1 MADFWEQ
8 FADAPITTQTNN
20 NSSDNFWEQFESSAS
35 QTDLGKLGKPTEMRA
50 TPKRNLLMDFKNCL
64 DWVNKTTLAAYQ
76 EGKNQTEIARLEMK
90 DMLNMNNQQEANRLE
105 ELGRISNKTY
115 QDFGVID
122 NNFADDNADTKIA
135 NLPNNI
141 KKAYIEAVKQLPIM
155 WETIKAGGVGM
166 GVGAVGGAGVG
177 TATGLLT
184 TKANTPQLALQG
196 ARVGGA
202 WGGRITGG
210 MKIAEIEGGLAR
222 NELKQINQEI
232 IEKGGEPLDK
242 WQIDTLSLAVGGIN
256 GGLEYIGLR
265 QVLKTVPGGDKIIEY
280 LEKKNLR
287 ELATN
292 KAVREQL
299 KGILGQYAETVAT
312 EVSTEMLQET
322 MNIVADETARKLG
335 KVDNTPLEQ
344 NVARI
349 IQTGK
354 VTFGATMFLGGT
366 TSAAKATTILA
377 KQGMTKTEAEQA
389 VENMTPQEIDEVVE
403 NNLDTL
409 FKSVEDIPTVKEQED
424 KTKLR
429 DAYFEQIKNTGM
441 EETEALNNATLMSEA
456 FAALAKN
463 TGVNLDD
470 IEKEANIVI
479 QNMSDEQAQQQYET
493 DNSAALSGSITF
505 NDTQENLIE
514 TELGRLYEEFSSLPE
529 DYADET
535 DLMNRISNMQILEDL
550 QNGVISEENIQA
562 IQNIISEYE
571 KTNPELATFLKDAA
585 EKVGNILGLN
595 EIEYQKIEQ
604 PKYQKIETAGAENNE
619 TALARQEWKK
629 KGTES
634 KYFKKW
640 FGDSKVVDKEG
651 RPLVVY
657 HATNAE
663 FDAFDTNKSKKGK
676 GFWFTSDKKYA
687 KEHGNN
693 LYSVYLK
700 SKKLFD
706 ADKQEDEISK
716 YTNNPENLLNNKSTQ
731 NKLQKDGYD
740 GIVFNKN
747 DGRTYI
753 VFNPEQIK
761 SVDNQG
767 TFDEK
772 NPNIYYQKKIKQAP
786 GQMNLFDAAVQMSI
800 FQQEQIFQ
808 PQSETGQDVQLEI
821 GISYDKKD
829 VEKKKKEEIKS
840 SEIITDAGDSLLG
853 NLKKN
858 KKQYTWNEL
867 DEMNDLLRKKY
878 LSKSYIYQ
886 LPSYDEFKK
895 QGLSDRSI
903 AFIDLIYAKINA
915 KPSTNY
921 AESKS
926 AQKIYF
932 DAVHDIMNKTI
943 DFAKS
948 NDELLNNYNRMSA
961 RNDELFKSIF
971 PDTEN
976 KNPYNIFT
984 AYPEHNRK
992 AIIVGGN
999 KLVQSLQLGYSTAA
1013 ELDKIIERFNA
1024 INDNTEQAKE
1034 TVTGWRTKFDVV
1046 QTYRGWCVAD
1056 RKSGMIITSKD
1067 LPTKEIA
1074 ENFADKI
1081 YQEVLK
1087 NSSNYTEN
1095 YTELRHHIPRRENNQ
1110 NVNPEAL
1117 IEVFGFRGINF
1128 GNWTKQQERQDFI
1141 NLAYDS
1147 LYDLAEL
1154 LNLPPKA
1161 LSLGGKLGLAFGAQG
1176 RSKAAGHFIPEYNEI
1191 NLTRKSGAGA
1201 LAHEWWHALDYYF
1214 GDQTKGKEF
1223 SGKAALSLKEQGLL
1237 RKEIFDAL
1245 ANLNEQIKYSP
1256 LTEKEIEEKSSSM
1269 ETGIHRAIEYYA
1281 NDIKK
1286 SFSKSKKANDI
1297 AKFVDDI
1304 VSKATEID
1312 ISAETDNLNKVYM
1325 SLLDE
1330 RRKTWDNLSKLGNL
1344 LHYCRKLQ
1352 QVQDIAKSSK
1362 KYSQFYENADLLNT
1376 LEKGMG
1382 KGYWTSST
1390 ELGARAFASYIL
1402 NKTLENNFT
1411 NNFLVRDEKGEVS
1424 LNVSVMGAMIEAKEK
1439 GEEYKGNN
1447 KIFVEWYP
1455 AEQEERERIFSAF
1468 DNLFSNIKIREEN
1481 GIPILFQSNNDINSN
1496 IDNARGFTYQR
1507 KNFDGTEKEN
1517 LIVLLNKKADKSTLM
1532 HEFAH
1537 VYLITLNNLAQH
1549 NDRAKELLMT
1559 VNQWLHYDGVEY
1571 TEFQHERFANNFVAY
1586 VKSGRAPSY
1595 GLKKVFENFRRWLND
1610 MYSEL
1615 QESENV
1621 FIDPETAKVFDELLG
1636 NITINFQKE
1645 QAEQIYQKART
1656 NAQLR
1661 YANELESQK
1670 KKVNINQ
1677 LTDYQKRYRDTAYNI
1692 LWYALNNSKKE
1703 GKPLIKDKRQLYMLF
1718 GQSAELTKKNKGV
1731 IKQAEKLAEFLAELD
1746 DVFSSGDGFLPEW
1759 REFFTDTITEDSD
1772 DAALAMQALD
1782 VIVNRD
1788 YIGAYPF
1795 EYDEHGNLSEGD
1807 IAETNYALD
1816 VLIEEYK
1823 NADDKTIPLLA
1834 FNQFMGH
1841 VHLYIQEDIQK
1852 KWENATNEID
1862 RYEALDNFEK
1872 AKEDLKLYAATL
1884 KGYGDYSTQFAEY
1897 ARKIVK
1903 RLDFMTESD
1912 KGKLFDK
1919 LKEFNSFRD
1928 IERNLDDVMDYA
1940 KTLADVS
1947 DRRALAEQIDKEVRQ
1962 TIHTWQNGI
1971 KKTKYT
1977 YPANKLFERLREI
1990 NKMSSSTVQDM
2001 YDAYLNEEETPDYTD
2016 DTVHEKEYYSLIEE
2030 LFVKYKINGVYYS
2043 STEFLQDLLQRLQNA
2058 KYTAKIARDEI
2069 DFERRMKRLNKVD
2082 ECAKALNERKS
2093 EIEENSAIKKVG
2105 KLNAA
2110 GFNFN
2115 GALKMIFN
2123 DSIKDW
2129 ASLDYLYAKRDAQVG
2144 KDRKEFLE
2152 KAKKIF
2158 GYSGKFGDVKLFNRF
2173 IDMNQKYYTI
2183 TQRHSPDIEQGSYRI
2198 TSQMPET
2205 GFNATQY
2212 TQQVRQDMEFAEE
2225 WKPMQVEL
2233 SKMEVLYYYIQAK
2246 NPTSYVI
2253 LTDKDKGQFDKYDF
2267 DTMLDSLT
2275 EQEKLLGDVM
2285 QLAAEKYW
2293 NALNAYHVKKY
2304 HTDLGKVKGYFP
2316 RLSDTQDVKMLDM
2329 FNDYVAQTS
2338 NGKFQKQRT
2347 AGPGIRIKSANA
2359 LAVLFDHI
2367 EKANTVITM
2376 GEHLDD
2382 INAVFSNP
2390 DLKKLME
2397 NIWGEDITKEFYG
2410 QLTGNLFTG
2419 QTLTKSL
2426 QEKWYG
2432 SVISNLIKTNLFLKP
2447 QIGIKQLISF
2457 MNYGKGDEYVSPE
2470 EWWSKFTK
2478 QALTPSEWKKNID
2491 FMMENDYLRDR
2502 FYRGGSMD
2510 ALKKDLDTRFFSKL
2524 SLLDEFWSKPIQLG
2538 DIGAII
2544 LGGKPYIDALMEKGY
2559 TKEQAFRIFI
2569 ETTVNDQQSSIPST
2583 LSNMQRNASKN
2594 PLAKMAFAY
2603 QNTPWQYYRQCTNA
2617 IMKALQ
2623 TKEKPD
2629 IKRAT
2634 KMLVLYG
2641 WLFPA
2646 LFNMASSLSL
2656 LTFMGGGGDDDL
2668 LKDINPLRTI
2678 TSVLTQHPILG
2689 EWIKGVLNATE
2700 GKQYYSNDLITKHVK
2715 SINKLIRD
2723 FKKDKLTLKDFW
2735 DCLIAFS
2742 ESAGVPLG
2750 SLSNAA
2756 SGIFDVIQGDVM
2768 KGTLKTLGYSDYKA
2782 KIVTGEE

>member
-8 FADAPITTQTNN
+8 FADAPITQNN
-20 NSSDNFWEQFESSAS
+20 KSDNFWEQFDNPTPSR
-35 QTDLGKLGKPTEMRA
+35 DLGKWGVETELRQA
-50 TPKRNLLMDFKNCL
+50 PKRNLLTDFKDCL
-64 DWVNKTTLAAYQ
+64 NWVGNTTMAAYQ
-76 EGKNQTEIARLEMK
+76 EGKNQTETAHLEMR
-90 DMLNMNNQQEANRLE
+90 DMV
-105 ELGRISNKTY
+105 
-115 QDFGVID
+115 GVISD
-122 NNFADDNADTKIA
+122 TQKERLNTLNNTPQHDYQLNEKKYIDENIT
-135 NLPNNI
+135 NVLPRTATGF
-141 KKAYIEAVKQLPIM
+141 KKAYIETIKQIPII
-155 WETIKAGGVGM
+155 WETIKAGGVGYA
-166 GVGAVGGAGVG
+166 VGAGAGATVG
-177 TATGLLT
+177 TGIGLAT

-196 ARVGGA
+196 AKVGGA
-202 WGGRITGG
+202 WGGRITGA

-222 NELKQINQEI
+222 NELKQINEEI
-232 IEKGGEPLDK
+232 KEKGGEPLDK
-242 WQIDTLSLAVGGIN
+242 LEIDALALSVGAVN
-256 GGLEYIGLR
+256 AGLEMVSLK
-265 QVLKTVPGGDKIIEY
+265 QLLKTVPGGDAILES
-280 LEKKNLR
+280 LEKKSLR
-287 ELATN
+287 ELAMDKT
-292 KAVREQL
+292 VREQL
-299 KGILGQYAETVAT
+299 HGVLAQYSKAIAA

-322 MNIVADETARKLG
+322 TNIVAEHYAQKLG
-335 KVDNTPLEQ
+335 KVECTPLEK
-344 NVARI
+344 NVARVI
-349 IQTGK
+349 DTGK
-354 VTFGATMFLGGT
+354 ATFGATMFLGGF

-389 VENMTPQEIDEVVE
+389 VANMTPEEINEVIE
-403 NNLDTL
+403 NNIDTL

-493 DNSAALSGSITF
+493 DNSAAKSDITF
-505 NDTQENLIE
+505 NNETKENLIE
-514 TELGRLYEEFSSLPE
+514 NELGRLYEEFSSLPE
-529 DYADET
+529 DYADEN
-535 DLMNRISNMQILEDL
+535 DILNRISNMQILEDL
-550 QNGVISEENIQA
+550 QNGLVSEENIQA

-585 EKVGNILGLN
+585 ERVGNILGLK
-595 EIEYQKIEQ
+595 EVEFQKIEQ

-640 FGDSKVVDKEG
+640 FGNSKVVDKEG
-651 RPLVVY
+651 KPLVVY
-657 HATNAE
+657 HGSRNQFEEFKHIEGLDSDANSINTKEAFFFVDDDYAADRFAE
-663 FDAFDTNKSKKGK
+663 IQRDAQIMRLQAEKHVGSG
-676 GFWFTSDKKYA
+676 Y
-687 KEHGNN
+687 NN
-693 LYSVYLK
+693 LAEKQRLDEEIKKQSYNDNIRYNVYL
-700 SKKLFD
+700 SI
-706 ADKQEDEISK
+706 Q
-716 YTNNPENLLNNKSTQ
+716 NPLMVDFEGKEYNTEEVDDLITRALDN
-731 NKLQKDGYD
+731 G
-740 GIVFNKN
+740 N
-747 DGRTYI
+747 DGVIIKNIDDEGGVHTQYA

-772 NPNIYYQKKIKQAP
+772 NPNIYYQLIGEKGAERYSGEAI
-786 GQMNLFDAAVQMSI
+786 
-800 FQQEQIFQ
+800 
-808 PQSETGQDVQLEI
+808 QDLEEAKQLEAKGWHQNRIFEKTGWIRGADKKWRYEISDNDAEITKSEEELRYKELPDNLLTYEEFDKKLTELNERLNELVGQKSMNEISKSDFEEKYYNTMDERTKLIRRYETDKEKQYINRYYLDEILKHDKLFKAYPRLHTLVVNITKNEPFKAAAGVFKGNSI
-821 GISYDKKD
+821 GIADRVITSGRLKEVLMHEIQHYIQDAED
-829 VEKKKKEEIKS
+829 FNWGGNPESVEKQIRYALDAVEKTETEQKRKDLIAMAEVESKDRFVIGAALQTLRMHEKEEALFKSWWWSKYGSWYIPRKTRKKEYRS
-840 SEIITDAGDSLLG
+840 FM
-853 NLKKN
+853 
-858 KKQYTWNEL
+858 NEWTQ
-867 DEMNDLLRKKY
+867 KY
-878 LSKSYIYQ
+878 LTSMWDIMRERGQETEYRKYLDMDINEVRRLY
-886 LPSYDEFKK
+886 
-895 QGLSDRSI
+895 RN
-903 AFIDLIYAKINA
+903 IDAKINRIWKRTPRDIA
-915 KPSTNY
+915 HNFRRALDKLENTEGEYSLSQLKIELYKQLAGEVEARNTENRINMTEEERRQKSPKFTQDVEDNFQLVVFSDGSTLSY
-921 AESKS
+921 S
-926 AQKIYF
+926 ATAQY
-932 DAVHDIMNKTI
+932 DA
-943 DFAKS
+943 AKS
-948 NDELLNNYNRMSA
+948 DNVEQTKVY
-961 RNDELFKSIF
+961 FQ
-971 PDTEN
+971 
-976 KNPYNIFT
+976 
-984 AYPEHNRK
+984 
-992 AIIVGGN
+992 G
-999 KLVQSLQLGYSTAA
+999 
-1013 ELDKIIERFNA
+1013 
-1024 INDNTEQAKE
+1024 IND
-1034 TVTGWRTKFDVV
+1034 
-1046 QTYRGWCVAD
+1046 
-1056 RKSGMIITSKD
+1056 
-1067 LPTKEIA
+1067 
-1074 ENFADKI
+1074 
-1081 YQEVLK
+1081 
-1087 NSSNYTEN
+1087 
-1095 YTELRHHIPRRENNQ
+1095 
-1110 NVNPEAL
+1110 
-1117 IEVFGFRGINF
+1117 
-1128 GNWTKQQERQDFI
+1128 
-1141 NLAYDS
+1141 
-1147 LYDLAEL
+1147 
-1154 LNLPPKA
+1154 
-1161 LSLGGKLGLAFGAQG
+1161 
-1176 RSKAAGHFIPEYNEI
+1176 
-1191 NLTRKSGAGA
+1191 
-1201 LAHEWWHALDYYF
+1201 
-1214 GDQTKGKEF
+1214 
-1223 SGKAALSLKEQGLL
+1223 
-1237 RKEIFDAL
+1237 
-1245 ANLNEQIKYSP
+1245 
-1256 LTEKEIEEKSSSM
+1256 
-1269 ETGIHRAIEYYA
+1269 
-1281 NDIKK
+1281 
-1286 SFSKSKKANDI
+1286 
-1297 AKFVDDI
+1297 
-1304 VSKATEID
+1304 
-1312 ISAETDNLNKVYM
+1312 
-1325 SLLDE
+1325 
-1330 RRKTWDNLSKLGNL
+1330 
-1344 LHYCRKLQ
+1344 
-1352 QVQDIAKSSK
+1352 
-1362 KYSQFYENADLLNT
+1362 
-1376 LEKGMG
+1376 
-1382 KGYWTSST
+1382 
-1390 ELGARAFASYIL
+1390 
-1402 NKTLENNFT
+1402 
-1411 NNFLVRDEKGEVS
+1411 
-1424 LNVSVMGAMIEAKEK
+1424 
-1439 GEEYKGNN
+1439 
-1447 KIFVEWYP
+1447 
-1455 AEQEERERIFSAF
+1455 
-1468 DNLFSNIKIREEN
+1468 
-1481 GIPILFQSNNDINSN
+1481 DINSN
-1496 IDNARGFTYQR
+1496 INNARGFTYQR

-1610 MYSEL
+1610 MYSDL
-1615 QESENV
+1615 QESEDV

-1636 NITINFQKE
+1636 NITINAQKAE
-1645 QAEQIYQKART
+1645 AEQIVNKANT
-1656 NAQLR
+1656 NAKLR
-1661 YANELESQK
+1661 YANELDAQK
-1670 KKVNINQ
+1670 KKVKINQ
-1677 LTDYQKRYRDTAYNI
+1677 LTEYQKRYRDTAYDI
-1692 LWYALNNSKKE
+1692 LWYALNNSKKD

-1718 GQSAELTKKNKGV
+1718 GQSAEQTKKNKGV

-1746 DVFSSGDGFLPEW
+1746 DVFSAGDGMLPEW

-1772 DAALAMQALD
+1772 DASLALAALD
-1782 VIVNRD
+1782 VIMDRD
-1788 YIGAYPF
+1788 YENAYPY

-1834 FNQFMGH
+1834 YNEWFKH
-1841 VHLYIQEDIQK
+1841 VHFYIHEDIQK
-1852 KWENATNEID
+1852 KWETATNEID

-2030 LFVKYKINGVYYS
+2030 LFVKYKINGIYYS

-2082 ECAKALNERKS
+2082 ECAKALNKRKS
-2093 EIEENSAIKKVG
+2093 EIEENPVIKKAG
-2105 KLNAA
+2105 KVNAA

-2173 IDMNQKYYTI
+2173 IDMTQKYYTI

-2212 TQQVRQDMEFAEE
+2212 TQQIRQDMEFAEE

-2432 SVISNLIKTNLFLKP
+2432 SVIGNLIKTNLFLKP

-2470 EWWSKFTK
+2470 EWWSRFIK
-2478 QALTPSEWKKNID
+2478 QTLTPSEWKKNID

-2510 ALKKDLDTRFFSKL
+2510 ALKKELDTRFFSKL

-2544 LGGKPYIDALMEKGY
+2544 LGGKPYIDALMDKGY

-2583 LSNMQRNASKN
+2583 LSNMQRNSNKN

-2623 TKEKPD
+2623 SKEKPD
-2629 IKRAT
+2629 IKRAS

-2656 LTFMGGGGDDDL
+2656 LTFMSGGGDDDL

-2689 EWIKGVLNATE
+2689 EWIKGILNASE
-2700 GKQYYSNDLITKHVK
+2700 GKQYYSNDLISKHVK

-2735 DCLIAFS
+2735 DCLIAFA
-2742 ESAGVPLG
+2742 ESAGAPLG

-2756 SGIFDVIQGDVM
+2756 SGVFDIIQGDVM
-2768 KGTLKTLGYSDYKA
+2768 KGAIKTLGYSDYRA
-2782 KIVTGEE
+2782 KVVTGEE